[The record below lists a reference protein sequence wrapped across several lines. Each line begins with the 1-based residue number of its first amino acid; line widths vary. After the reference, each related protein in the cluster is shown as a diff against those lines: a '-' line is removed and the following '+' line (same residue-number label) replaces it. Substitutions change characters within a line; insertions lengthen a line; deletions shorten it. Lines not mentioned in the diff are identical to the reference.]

1 MASSQARPVE
11 TGVWIGIAAITMSFA
26 ALTSALVVR
35 QGSAPDWQHF
45 RLPPILYLNTALL
58 LASSATLER
67 ARRRAAGGAGGAGG
81 AGAPDAALRTGVAA
95 TLVLG
100 VLFLLG
106 QGLAWRALAAQGL
119 FLATNP
125 SSSFFYVLTAVHG
138 LHLAGGLVALAYLW
152 FRLRH
157 RPGTASRQAFGA
169 AALYWHF
176 VDGLWVYLL
185 SILSLRV

>member
-1 MASSQARPVE
+1 MASSEARPVE

-45 RLPPILYLNTALL
+45 RLPPILYLNTAVL

-67 ARRRAAGGAGGAGG
+67 ARRRSARSAGRAD
-81 AGAPDAALRTGVAA
+81 APEAALRAGVAA

-100 VLFLLG
+100 MLFLSG

-138 LHLAGGLVALAYLW
+138 LHLAGGLVALAYVW
-152 FRLRH
+152 VRLRR
-157 RPGTASRQAFGA
+157 RPGTAARRALGA
-169 AALYWHF
+169 TALYWHF

>member
-1 MASSQARPVE
+1 VASSQARPVE

-35 QGSAPDWQHF
+35 QGGAPDWQHF
-45 RLPPILYLNTALL
+45 RLPPILYLNTAVL
-58 LASSATLER
+58 LASSVTLER
-67 ARRRAAGGAGGAGG
+67 ARRRAARA
-81 AGAPDAALRTGVAA
+81 AGAPDAALPAGVAA

-106 QGLAWRALAAQGL
+106 QGLAWRELAAQGL

-157 RPGTASRQAFGA
+157 RPGTASRQALGA

>member
-1 MASSQARPVE
+1 VASSQARPVE

-45 RLPPILYLNTALL
+45 RLPSILYLNTALL

-67 ARRRAAGGAGGAGG
+67 ARRRAAQA
-81 AGAPDAALRTGVAA
+81 AGATDAALRTGVAA

-106 QGLAWRALAAQGL
+106 QGLAWRTLAAQGL

-138 LHLAGGLVALAYLW
+138 LHLAGGLVALGYVW

-157 RPGTASRQAFGA
+157 RPGTASRQALGA

-185 SILSLRV
+185 SMLSLRV